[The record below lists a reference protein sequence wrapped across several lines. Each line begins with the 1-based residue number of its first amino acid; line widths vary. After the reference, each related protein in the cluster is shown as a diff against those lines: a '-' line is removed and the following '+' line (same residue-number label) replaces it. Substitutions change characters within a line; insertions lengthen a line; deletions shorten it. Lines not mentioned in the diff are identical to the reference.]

1 MAEMIELL
9 GLIMEKKQ
17 NQQRVLI
24 FCEDCGEKNF
34 LSMDRVKKKGQE
46 IEFRCQDCNY
56 LNTMPLPESHQ
67 KDAG

>member
-1 MAEMIELL
+1 MARRIELL

-34 LSMDRVKKKGQE
+34 LSMDGVKKKGQE
-46 IEFRCQDCNY
+46 IEFRCQSCNY
-56 LNTMPLPESHQ
+56 LNTTPLPESYQ
-67 KDAG
+67 QDS